1 MPSGN
6 GAKAAQKRERNLKRD
21 AGATAAKSQL
31 KTNEAA
37 KSVQCKVCKQA
48 FLCTVK
54 EPELKTHQENKHPK
68 NVYSDCF

>member
-48 FLCTVK
+48 FFMYC
-54 EPELKTHQENKHPK
+54 EGA
-68 NVYSDCF
+68 